1 MDTDGTVD
9 PMKNKS
15 LRKSGSGRMVALFVG
30 PVERV
35 ESLILVI
42 PALGQFSPI
51 FPFHQSRDSF
61 PHSGLIRG
69 FEVQDEPVLC
79 NSGQYSFSGVKTV
92 GGNQITQPWAER
104 PWRCQS
110 VRKCAEHEAGNE
122 ALNGIKRESSVF
134 PQWREG
140 SSATARKQA
149 PAVKLQSSAVK
160 ASPPRGWC
168 VSGSERK
175 PFPYGRVAACS
186 RGHQQC
192 SKTESQ
198 TP

>member
-1 MDTDGTVD
+1 MNNSKIILESERGCGKV
-9 PMKNKS
+9 S
-15 LRKSGSGRMVALFVG
+15 SFVG

-35 ESLILVI
+35 KMNCLIFGYSGSGANH
-42 PALGQFSPI
+42 PDFN
-51 FPFHQSRDSF
+51 PFHQSRDSF